1 MGAVAPRPD
10 GRMPMVTEPGGE
22 VPVVRE
28 CDVLVVG
35 GGPAGQAAAVAA
47 ARAGADVVLLER
59 YGYLGGLASGG
70 MVLVLDDMCTET
82 EVSVGGLALEIIDR
96 LQTHGAVVAPPMEDC
111 FRNDP
116 DTRARWVRWG
126 FEHIYSR
133 QKPKPIVYAASFD
146 PEGWKQVSQ
155 EMALEA
161 GVHLRFHSWFS
172 RAIVEDGVVRGV
184 ILETKSGR
192 QAVRGRVTIDAT
204 GDGDVF
210 AAAGAPGSQG
220 SYIITLVHRLAGVD
234 TDAAMRFE
242 AADPAASRAVDAQV
256 KQILGGAWDLWWLLT
271 PRPGVVW
278 CNCPHLPGL
287 SGLDPDDLTRA
298 EVEGRRRFMQ
308 VLEFVRQ
315 HYPGFEHA
323 YILDAAPQIGVRQTR
338 LLAGEYVVTKDDIT
352 GGRRFP
358 DVIARGRDY
367 YTPYRSILP
376 KNIDGLLVAGRCYSA
391 TPEAQRISR
400 EIPPLM
406 VMGEAAGTAAVLSL
420 SAGVPPRRVDVPTL
434 QRRLAAQGV
443 NLGTLEAPVEAS

>member
-1 MGAVAPRPD
+1 MGTLIR
-10 GRMPMVTEPGGE
+10 EPGGE

-59 YGYLGGLASGG
+59 YGSLGGLASGG

-96 LQTHGAVVAPPMEDC
+96 LQTQGAVVAPPMEDC
-111 FRNDP
+111 FRNDAEV
-116 DTRARWVRWG
+116 RARWVRWG
-126 FEHIYSR
+126 FEHIYSK

-172 RAIVEDGVVRGV
+172 RAMVEDGAVKGV
-184 ILETKSGR
+184 ILETKAGR
-192 QAVRGRVTIDAT
+192 QAVMGRVTIDAT

-210 AAAGAPGSQG
+210 ASAGAPGVQG

-242 AADPAASRAVDAQV
+242 TADPVAARAVDAQV
-256 KQILGGAWDLWWLLT
+256 KQLLGGSWDLWWLLT
-271 PRPGVVW
+271 PRPGVIW
-278 CNCPHLPGL
+278 CNCPHIPGL
-287 SGLDPDDLTRA
+287 NGLRVEDLTHA
-298 EVEGRRRFMQ
+298 EVDGRRRFMR
-308 VLEFVRQ
+308 VLTFVRQ

-338 LLAGEYVVTKDDIT
+338 LLAGEYVVTKEDVIE
-352 GGRRFP
+352 GRRFP

-367 YTPYRSILP
+367 YTPYRSLVP
-376 KNIDGLLVAGRCYSA
+376 REIDGLLVAGRCYSA
-391 TPEAQRISR
+391 TSEAQRISR
-400 EIPPLM
+400 EIPPVM

-420 SAGVPPRRVDVPTL
+420 SADVPPRRVDIPAL
-434 QRRLAAQGV
+434 QRRLLVQGV
-443 NLGTLEAPVEAS
+443 NLGMLEPAVEAS